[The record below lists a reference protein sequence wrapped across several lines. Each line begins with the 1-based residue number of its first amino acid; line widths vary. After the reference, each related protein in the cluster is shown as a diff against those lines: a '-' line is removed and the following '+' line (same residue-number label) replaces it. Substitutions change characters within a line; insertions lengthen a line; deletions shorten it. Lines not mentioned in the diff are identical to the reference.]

1 MAQSLIH
8 WASALLGMGG
18 NHQRVADAA
27 MSSTQLTS
35 VYGVGGAA
43 AITDHGADFYSR
55 GMYKIRFKS
64 DGGFSTANGQLAIA
78 VSKTTTFL
86 TRQLHPIPNPISAAA
101 GVTDPGVQSFIG
113 LFDNDPTTF
122 RYARIENP
130 GVVIGGAAVT
140 FDYEILALP

>member
-18 NHQRVADAA
+18 NHQRIADAA
-27 MSSTQLTS
+27 LSSTSLAAA
-35 VYGVGGAA
+35 YGVGGAA

-64 DGGFSTANGQLAIA
+64 DGGFSTANGQLALA
-78 VSKTTTFL
+78 VSKTTTFA
-86 TRQLHPIPNPISAAA
+86 TRQLHPIPNPVSAAA
-101 GVTDPGVQSFIG
+101 TVGQPGVQSFIG

-122 RYARIENP
+122 RYTRMENA
-130 GVVIGGAAVT
+130 GVVVGATAVT
-140 FDYEILALP
+140 FDMEVLALP